1 VQLRAGQVWYP
12 DSAFKTAQAIH
23 DMIAEDIPLMIF
35 ANWRGFSGGMQDMFD
50 EVLKYG
56 SLIVDSLRLYKQPV
70 FVYIPPFGTL
80 RGGAWV
86 VVDSTINE
94 QFMEMYADST
104 ARGGVLEAEG
114 TVEVKFRKFEL
125 VQTAH
130 RLDPKLK
137 ELDEE
142 LRGATDKGR
151 SESSRPIGAIQA
163 EIRAR
168 EEAVLPYYHVVA
180 TAFCDLHDTPGRMQA
195 KNVIR
200 GVVDWKHARKMFY
213 WRMRRTML
221 EAQLSQDIQAADSTL
236 DWRAARSLV
245 ATWRQSSSKAIESQ
259 NDDCAFVDWATREAS
274 TFPTRLATIRQLSVT
289 KQLQQ
294 LLESNAPGV
303 LDGFLSVY
311 RNLDPETKAKL
322 AAGLK

>member
-1 VQLRAGQVWYP
+1 
-12 DSAFKTAQAIH
+12 
-23 DMIAEDIPLMIF
+23 
-35 ANWRGFSGGMQDMFD
+35 
-50 EVLKYG
+50 
-56 SLIVDSLRLYKQPV
+56 VDSLRLYKQPV

-142 LRGATDKGR
+142 LRASTDKGR
-151 SESSRPIGAIQA
+151 VDQSESSRSMGAIQA

-200 GVVDWKHARKMFY
+200 RVVDWKHSRKIFY
-213 WRMRRTML
+213 WRMRRTLL

-236 DWRAARSLV
+236 DWRAARCVLAS
-245 ATWRQSSSKAIESQ
+245 WRQASTATESQ
-259 NDDCAFVDWATREAS
+259 TDDCAFVDWVTREES
-274 TFPTRLATIRQLSVT
+274 TFPKRLAAIRQLAVT

-294 LLESNAPGV
+294 LLQSNAPGV

-311 RNLDPETKAKL
+311 RSLDPETKAKL

>member
-1 VQLRAGQVWYP
+1 
-12 DSAFKTAQAIH
+12 
-23 DMIAEDIPLMIF
+23 MIF

-94 QFMEMYADST
+94 QYMEMYADPT

-125 VQTAH
+125 VQAAH

-137 ELDEE
+137 ELAEE
-142 LRGATDKGR
+142 LRAANDKSQAGKTR
-151 SESSRPIGAIQA
+151 AASAIQA
-163 EIRAR
+163 DIRAR

-200 GVVDWKHARKMFY
+200 DVVDWKQARSYFY
-213 WRMRRTML
+213 WRMRRNVL
-221 EAQLSQDIQAADSTL
+221 EVQLSKDVQNADNSL
-236 DWRAARSLV
+236 DWKAARDVVTSWQKEAKTGEQEREGDVVVRVHLPV
-245 ATWRQSSSKAIESQ
+245 VQENDDRAFVEWAAREAESFPSRLAKIRQS
-259 NDDCAFVDWATREAS
+259 
-274 TFPTRLATIRQLSVT
+274 SVT

-294 LLESNAPGV
+294 LLQSNASGV
-303 LDGFLSVY
+303 LEGFLSVY
-311 RNLDPETKAKL
+311 HNLDAETKAKL